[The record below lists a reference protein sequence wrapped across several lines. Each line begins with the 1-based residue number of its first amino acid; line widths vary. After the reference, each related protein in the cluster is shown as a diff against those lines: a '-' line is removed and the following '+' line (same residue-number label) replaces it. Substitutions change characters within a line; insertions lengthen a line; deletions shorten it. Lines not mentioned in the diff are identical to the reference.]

1 MLNPD
6 PIGPRPQG
14 PSSTIAEVIE
24 RLTDLETQLPPD
36 DGVRWFNRLYL
47 AVTRGVARW
56 LEDNAQASE
65 GFLERLDVVF
75 ANNYFEALDAA
86 TPAGLDLPREYAFHA
101 WKPLFERRRRR
112 DVAPLQFALA
122 GMNAHINHDLA
133 LGVQK
138 VCAEIGRR
146 PERGSPEYEDY
157 IAVNG
162 LIEAT
167 EREIKVWLLSDALM
181 ELDRRFGPVDDAIV
195 LWNVIQAREAAW
207 THAEVLWRLRDEGLV
222 ERSYREALD
231 RTTGFIGRALMLP
244 VGSVEGAP
252 AIPLTVDRAAL
263 AAILE

>member
-1 MLNPD
+1 MSPD
-6 PIGPRPQG
+6 PVGPRPQSS
-14 PSSTIAEVIE
+14 SSTIAEVIE
-24 RLTDLETQLPPD
+24 RLTELDTELPPD

-47 AVTRGVARW
+47 AVTRGVAKW
-56 LEDNAQASE
+56 LEDNDQASE
-65 GFLERLDVVF
+65 GFLERLDVLF
-75 ANNYFEALDAA
+75 ANMFFEALDAA
-86 TPAGLDLPREYAFHA
+86 QGGPDLPSEYPFHA
-101 WKPLFERRRRR
+101 WKPLFERRHRR

-133 LGVQK
+133 LGVQQ

-146 PERGSPEYEDY
+146 PERDSPEYQDY

-162 LIEAT
+162 LIETT
-167 EREIKVWLLSDALM
+167 EREVKVWLLSDALM

-195 LWNVIQAREAAW
+195 LWNIIQAREAAW
-207 THAEVLWRLRDEGLV
+207 THAEVLWRLSDEGLV

-244 VGSVEGAP
+244 VGFVEGAP

-263 AAILE
+263 EAILER